1 MFSVVI
7 IYRYKKAQ
15 ETDSVRH
22 FFQSSYLVTEKVS
35 SCCKTYTRRAGTLP
49 PKKLLNLERYLE
61 APLKPYTFIP
71 DKRT

>member
-35 SCCKTYTRRAGTLP
+35 SCCNTYTPRAGAVPT
-49 PKKLLNLERYLE
+49 KKLLNLG
-61 APLKPYTFIP
+61 PYH
-71 DKRT
+71 

>member
-1 MFSVVI
+1 MFSFVI

-35 SCCKTYTRRAGTLP
+35 SCCNTCTRRACALP
-49 PKKLLNLERYLE
+49 LNKLLNLGRYLE
-61 APLKPYTFIP
+61 AQFKHYTFIP
-71 DKRT
+71 D

>member
-1 MFSVVI
+1 MFSFVI

-15 ETDSVRH
+15 ETNSVRH

-35 SCCKTYTRRAGTLP
+35 SCCNTYTRRACALP
-49 PKKLLNLERYLE
+49 LNKLLNLGRYLE

-71 DKRT
+71 D

>member
-1 MFSVVI
+1 MFSFVI

-35 SCCKTYTRRAGTLP
+35 SCCNTYTRRACALP
-49 PKKLLNLERYLE
+49 LNKLLNLGRYLE
-61 APLKPYTFIP
+61 AQFKHYTFIP
-71 DKRT
+71 D